1 MIQSNAQLTRQ
12 ALLVLLLMLAVS
24 PATFSAEQG
33 LAQRT
38 SPYSIPDTLDR
49 LEALLQE
56 KGVTVFARIDHSA
69 GAQEAGLEL
78 PPMQLLI
85 FGHPKAGTPLMR
97 AAPSSGLDLP
107 LKVLVWE
114 DADGQGR
121 LPAFQVGRFAH
132 EAFIPFLGACSR

>member
-1 MIQSNAQLTRQ
+1 
-12 ALLVLLLMLAVS
+12 MLAVL

-38 SPYSIPDTLDR
+38 SPYSVPETLDR

-56 KGVTVFARIDHSA
+56 KGVIVFARIDHSA

-85 FGHPKAGTPLMR
+85 FGHPKAGTPLMQ
-97 AAPSSGLDLP
+97 AVPSSGLDLP

-114 DADGQGR
+114 DADGQTQVIWNTPDYLIERHGLDASYR
-121 LPAFQVGRFAH
+121 KNLAAVEGLINAALQPA
-132 EAFIPFLGACSR
+132 P